1 MQCPYKIGDWVRP
14 VRASK
19 LIGKVIHIEDIEDN
33 PRLLIQWIG
42 IGKATLCFWKM
53 DDFRKVPA
61 EQAMIAL
68 LEE

>member
-33 PRLLIQWIG
+33 ARLLIQWIG
-42 IGKATLCFWKM
+42 IWKATLWFWKM
-53 DDFRKVPA
+53 DDFRKVPV
-61 EQAMIAL
+61 EEVMIAL